1 MMNKNQ
7 KLILIAVAVVV
18 VAMFIYPP
26 FQAVRS
32 GTIHNMGYGWIFALS
47 KRGYMTINVSMLI
60 IQWIGVFIV
69 GGIAFFL
76 AKGGSAHV
84 GLSSKQIAYKVVP
97 RENSNVKDLNLYA
110 VVLGEKNR
118 DYYLEKFYNFRL
130 PDVGRVFAGN
140 LEMGMALFFV
150 KMEKIWQDSDSRKN

>member
-1 MMNKNQ
+1 MNKNQ

-118 DYYLEKFYNFRL
+118 DYYLEKFYKFCAEVLPKRKSFRWNK
-130 PDVGRVFAGN
+130 AG
-140 LEMGMALFFV
+140 LITLAFWDELFRR
-150 KMEKIWQDSDSRKN
+150 QRYQYC